1 MYLSSTTLCLIVAS
15 KVLNN
20 AYLHLVCVC
29 FTKICIP
36 SWKPDTTLTFLPAH
50 SLKIW
55 QQKKWREIQCAVM
68 WWDCAAAYN
77 GDPADSSAEAFLPIA
92 ISWKGFWCLLIKSL
106 IVSPPPITKIYPFY
120 RDLGTKQ
127 WNSHA
132 RIVCW
137 VQYVLITRS
146 CFMIIPL
153 SNGLLLNICLWLAF
167 DSDELFIVQPPTPTT
182 APTLKSIVPLKPAC
196 LLLIWVIAT
205 SSRKG
210 FGPIIHIL

>member
-1 MYLSSTTLCLIVAS
+1 MSHHSFQSFTQCLLASCLCLLFQNLAS
-15 KVLNN
+15 G
-20 AYLHLVCVC
+20 
-29 FTKICIP
+29 IQ
-36 SWKPDTTLTFLPAH
+36 KPDTTLTLLLAH
-50 SLKIW
+50 SLENW
-55 QQKKWREIQCAVM
+55 QQQKLRKKFTIIQRAVM
-68 WWDCAAAYN
+68 GWDCAAAYN

-127 WNSHA
+127 WNSNA
-132 RIVCW
+132 WIVCW
-137 VQYVLITRS
+137 VQYILITSS

-182 APTLKSIVPLKPAC
+182 APTLKSIVPLKPE
-196 LLLIWVIAT
+196 LLSPVAHLVNTHFT
-205 SSRKG
+205 S
-210 FGPIIHIL
+210 